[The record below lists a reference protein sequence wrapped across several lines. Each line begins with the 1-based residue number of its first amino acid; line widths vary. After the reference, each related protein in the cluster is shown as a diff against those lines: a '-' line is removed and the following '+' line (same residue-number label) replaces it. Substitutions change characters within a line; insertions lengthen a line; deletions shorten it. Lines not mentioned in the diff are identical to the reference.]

1 VREALSA
8 IASIDPHFATFT
20 LHPRDVTDIAPR
32 MPMDLGE
39 IIDGA
44 RTRASSVL
52 HPPPL
57 ALNPLRATARPRR
70 SGLTAAKAGLG
81 TAPDPRTF
89 GVGLEGGLVQL
100 PHGQWSLQSWA
111 AVTDGSRWGDGAGP
125 SLVLPDAVAARVV
138 AGEELGDV
146 IDQLASAP
154 VRGTRGAWGVLTL
167 DLIGRRDAFRAAAI
181 AAFAPFYNQGAW
193 IGS

>member
-52 HPPPL
+52 HLRTPAPPH
-57 ALNPLRATARPRR
+57 
-70 SGLTAAKAGLG
+70 
-81 TAPDPRTF
+81 PRTF

-167 DLIGRRDAFRAAAI
+167 DLMGRRDAFRAAVI
-181 AAFAPFYNQGAW
+181 AAFAPFYNQAAW